1 MTLNYVV
8 KTFET
13 DGSNKRVGFM
23 VTTDKGEAFAIDK
36 EIAIADGKT
45 AEQYVQEALTAA
57 QSEVD
62 AWSADADNIG
72 KVWNPDTNSFVES

>member
-1 MTLNYVV
+1 MALNYVI

-23 VTTDKGEAFAIDK
+23 VTTDNGQSLAIDK

-45 AEQYVQEALTAA
+45 AEQYVQEALAAA
-57 QSEVD
+57 QSEID
-62 AWSADADNIG
+62 AWSGDADNIG
-72 KVWNPDTNSFVES
+72 KVWNPDSNSFV